1 MPAKK
6 RERLEVIRDILNSI
20 REKRKIKPTRL
31 LYASNL
37 SPQMFKSYLDELI
50 KKDFIQIEIDENEK
64 KEFILS
70 KKGRDFLL
78 EYSVIQNFVENF
90 GL

>member
-1 MPAKK
+1 MPKK

-20 REKRKIKPTRL
+20 REKRRIKPTRL
-31 LYASNL
+31 LYSSNL
-37 SPQMFKSYLDELI
+37 SPQMFKTYIDELL
-50 KKDFIQIEIDENEK
+50 KKDFIRIEIDKKEK

-70 KKGRDFLL
+70 KKGSQFLQ
-78 EYSVIQNFVENF
+78 EYIVIQNFVENF

>member
-1 MPAKK
+1 MTKK
-6 RERLEVIRDILNSI
+6 RERLEVIRDILNSV

-37 SPQMFKSYLDELI
+37 SPQMFKSYVDELL
-50 KKDFIQIEIDENEK
+50 KKCFIEIECDEKGK
-64 KEFILS
+64 KEFVLT
-70 KKGRDFLL
+70 KKGMNFLQ

>member
-1 MPAKK
+1 MSKK
-6 RERLEVIRDILNSI
+6 RERLEVIRDILNSV

-37 SPQMFKSYLDELI
+37 SPQMFKTYIDELL
-50 KKDFIQIEIDENEK
+50 KKDFIKIEIDKKEK
-64 KEFILS
+64 KFFILS
-70 KKGRDFLL
+70 KKGSEFLQ
-78 EYSVIQNFVENF
+78 EYIVIQNFVENF

>member
-1 MPAKK
+1 MSKK

-50 KKDFIQIEIDENEK
+50 KKDFIAIEIGKDEK
-64 KEFILS
+64 KEFILT
-70 KKGRDFLL
+70 KKGIDFLQ
-78 EYSVIQNFVENF
+78 EYKVIQNFVENF

>member
-1 MPAKK
+1 MSKK

-50 KKDFIQIEIDENEK
+50 KKDFIAIEIGKDEK
-64 KEFILS
+64 KEFILTN
-70 KKGRDFLL
+70 KGIDFLQ
-78 EYSVIQNFVENF
+78 EYKVIQNFVENF